1 MNLVTGASG
10 FLGAHLVCQ
19 LLEKGEPIRACKR
32 VSSDL
37 TEFYFIFNHY
47 FASELV
53 QTEKRKLLEWVETDI
68 NDTTSIFSVVENI
81 KVVYHCAALVS
92 FEGKDKEKLQKIN
105 AEGTANVVNACL
117 NAGVDVLCYAS
128 SVAAVGRVKPGA
140 VINEEAKWENSKY
153 NSNYAVSKYKAELEV
168 FRGAEE
174 GLNVCIVNPGVI
186 LGVGNY
192 KKGSNAMIHTIF
204 KGMPLFSEGVNGYV
218 NVKDVAAIMLNLV
231 ERRIFKQRFILV
243 SESIAI
249 KEVFF
254 MIADG
259 FGKKRPSFRV
269 TPFLAEIA
277 WRLMWVLRLFNAQA
291 LPITKETARAANHVS
306 YYDARKIKEKLNFN
320 FISIKDT
327 IHDCV
332 TTYQEFLKFKI

>member
-19 LLEKGEPIRACKR
+19 LLEKGEFVRACKR
-32 VSSDL
+32 ISSDL
-37 TEFYFIFNHY
+37 KEFNFIFNHY
-47 FASELV
+47 FETELV
-53 QTEKRKLLEWVETDI
+53 QTEKRKLLEWVITDI
-68 NDTTSIFSVVENI
+68 NDMPSLFSVFDKI

-92 FEGKDKEKLQKIN
+92 FDGKDKDKLQKIN
-105 AEGTANVVNACL
+105 VEGTANVVNAAL
-117 NAGVDVLCYAS
+117 NANVDVLCYSS
-128 SVAAVGRVKPGA
+128 SVAAIGRVKPGT
-140 VINEEAKWENSKY
+140 VINEEAKWESSKY

-174 GLNVCIVNPGVI
+174 GLNVCMVNPGVI

-192 KKGSNAMIHTIF
+192 KKGSNAMIQAIF

-243 SESIAI
+243 SESIGI
-249 KEVFF
+249 KDVFF

-259 FGKKRPSFRV
+259 FSKKRPIFRV

-277 WRLMWVLRLFNAQA
+277 WRLMWVLRFFNPQA

-306 YYDARKIKEKLNFN
+306 YYDAQKIKKTLNYN

-327 IHDCV
+327 IKACV
-332 TTYQEFLKFKI
+332 ATYHEYLKFKI